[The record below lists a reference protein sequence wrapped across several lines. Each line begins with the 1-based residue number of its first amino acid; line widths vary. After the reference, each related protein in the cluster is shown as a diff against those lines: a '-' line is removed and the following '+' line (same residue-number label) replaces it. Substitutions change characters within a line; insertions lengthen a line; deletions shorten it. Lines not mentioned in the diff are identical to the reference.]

1 MGEKKTLGDFYF
13 ESGCHDNTTPH
24 NKKADDTTFSRL
36 GTWKQNF
43 FQRQACFKN
52 WQHWSSTTIPS
63 IWHLSV
69 GGLRVGPISSTGA
82 YEAMS
87 LLLLILRATQNLR
100 LTSTFSHLIHHHLHA
115 ISVYVTPYTSSQL
128 HNIRASMSTSLL
140 QRLKKMQDLTKLN
153 RPKER

>member
-1 MGEKKTLGDFYF
+1 MSKVASWEKKNAGRLYF

-43 FQRQACFKN
+43 FQRQVCFKN

-82 YEAMS
+82 YGAMS
-87 LLLLILRATQNLR
+87 LLLLILRVRTNEFENLYLNNKR
-100 LTSTFSHLIHHHLHA
+100 LHLYETCLK
-115 ISVYVTPYTSSQL
+115 YT
-128 HNIRASMSTSLL
+128 IT
-140 QRLKKMQDLTKLN
+140 
-153 RPKER
+153 

>member
-1 MGEKKTLGDFYF
+1 MPVGRKKTLGDFYF

-69 GGLRVGPISSTGA
+69 GGLRVGLISSTGA
-82 YEAMS
+82 YGAMS
-87 LLLLILRATQNLR
+87 LLLLILRDSIQKTESCDSCLVILNLSLSDDEKLHMILEQCSEDSFQCLIRGATFAHMK
-100 LTSTFSHLIHHHLHA
+100 SID
-115 ISVYVTPYTSSQL
+115 
-128 HNIRASMSTSLL
+128 MSAT
-140 QRLKKMQDLTKLN
+140 
-153 RPKER
+153 

>member
-1 MGEKKTLGDFYF
+1 LPVGRKKTLGDFYF

-43 FQRQACFKN
+43 FQRQACFEN
-52 WQHWSSTTIPS
+52 WQHWSSTTIHS

-82 YEAMS
+82 YGAMS
-87 LLLLILRATQNLR
+87 LLLILRDFVYPSLFF
-100 LTSTFSHLIHHHLHA
+100 FSKICR
-115 ISVYVTPYTSSQL
+115 I
-128 HNIRASMSTSLL
+128 I
-140 QRLKKMQDLTKLN
+140 
-153 RPKER
+153 

>member
-1 MGEKKTLGDFYF
+1 MRYPQLKSCQFQKIVVDDQGCQLGEKKTLGDFYF

-82 YEAMS
+82 YGAMS
-87 LLLLILRATQNLR
+87 LLLLILRD
-100 LTSTFSHLIHHHLHA
+100 STNVLAPTEILVSFTFILSYY
-115 ISVYVTPYTSSQL
+115 S
-128 HNIRASMSTSLL
+128 
-140 QRLKKMQDLTKLN
+140 
-153 RPKER
+153 